1 MPFKSEKQRRYLYSQ
16 KPEVAKKF
24 AVDSAKKGKIIKL
37 RGGGMDMGNKSNQ
50 AQSAAMGN
58 TSVGRRDSNLGGKT
72 STMSGSGNVLNN
84 QTNQVTAKS
93 GPIQVPVIGPLS
105 YGFNKISTGLYNAKN
120 LKEARKDDIL
130 GGEML
135 TTGQKTTGPA
145 GNYGGGDNNNSL
157 CPDGTNP
164 PCKTPTTQIKA
175 PAKTP
180 NTFLSGFKAYD
191 DGGEVIISSNVDKSL
206 L

>member
-1 MPFKSEKQRRYLYSQ
+1 MKVNNKRVR
-16 KPEVAKKF
+16 KF
-24 AVDSAKKGKIIKL
+24 
-37 RGGGMDMGNKSNQ
+37 RGGGADMGDPGRAQERADRGYGSTAGVDRSKVSATQESNHQ
-50 AQSAAMGN
+50 QS
-58 TSVGRRDSNLGGKT
+58 VKT
-72 STMSGSGNVLNN
+72 A
-84 QTNQVTAKS
+84 NQVQVKT
-93 GPIQVPVIGPLS
+93 GPLQVPTIGPLT
-105 YGFNKISTGLYNAKN
+105 YAINKISTGLYNAKN
-120 LKEARKDDIL
+120 LKDARKDDLL

-145 GNYGGGDNNNSL
+145 GNNGGGGENQNNL

>member
-37 RGGGMDMGNKSNQ
+37 KGGGADMGDPGRAQERADRGYGSTAGVDRSKVSATQQSNHQ
-50 AQSAAMGN
+50 QSVKAA
-58 TSVGRRDSNLGGKT
+58 
-72 STMSGSGNVLNN
+72 
-84 QTNQVTAKS
+84 NQVQAKT
-93 GPIQVPVIGPLS
+93 GPLQVPTIGPLT
-105 YGFNKISTGLYNAKN
+105 YVFNKISTGLYNAKN
-120 LKEARKDDIL
+120 LKDARKNDLL

-145 GNYGGGDNNNSL
+145 GNYGGNDNNNSL

-180 NTFLSGFKAYD
+180 NAFLSGFKAYD

>member
-37 RGGGMDMGNKSNQ
+37 KGGGADMGDPGRAQERADKGYGSTAGVDRSKVSSTQESNHQKSV
-50 AQSAAMGN
+50 QSA
-58 TSVGRRDSNLGGKT
+58 
-72 STMSGSGNVLNN
+72 
-84 QTNQVTAKS
+84 NQVTARK
-93 GPIQVPVIGPLS
+93 GPFQVPTIGPLT
-105 YGFNKISTGLYNAKN
+105 YAVNKISTGLYNAKN
-120 LKEARKDDIL
+120 LKDARKDDLL

-145 GNYGGGDNNNSL
+145 GNNGGENQNNL

-164 PCKTPTTQIKA
+164 PCKTPTTQIIA

>member
-37 RGGGMDMGNKSNQ
+37 KGGGMDMGNKSNQ

-145 GNYGGGDNNNSL
+145 MMTSDNNNNL
-157 CPDGTNP
+157 CPDGTTP
-164 PCKTPTTQIKA
+164 PCKTPTTQK
-175 PAKTP
+175 
-180 NTFLSGFKAYD
+180 FEL
-191 DGGEVIISSNVDKSL
+191 GGEIVISSNVDKNL